1 MSLFA
6 FKQKAA
12 ERKAA
17 LAERARRM
25 NANELKGEMVVRCC
39 KFKGFLEQV
48 LKLNFLL

>member
-17 LAERARRM
+17 LGRAQRM

-48 LKLNFLL
+48 LKLYF